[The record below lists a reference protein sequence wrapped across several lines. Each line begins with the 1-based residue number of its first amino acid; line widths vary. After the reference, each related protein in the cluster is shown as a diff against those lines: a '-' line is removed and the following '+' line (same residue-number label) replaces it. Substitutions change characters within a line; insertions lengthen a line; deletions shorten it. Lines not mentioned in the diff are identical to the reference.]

1 MRNIYIQLP
10 SEALERLRELAQREF
25 RDPKA
30 QAAVLI
36 LDGLDR
42 EGQGVDVRASGSLR
56 SAART
61 RRPTDT
67 SKVEP

>member
-1 MRNIYIQLP
+1 MRNIYVQLP
-10 SEALERLRELAQREF
+10 SEAVERLRELARREF

-42 EGQGVDVRASGSLR
+42 EGQGVDLQTSGS
-56 SAART
+56 SAGAART
-61 RRPTDT
+61 RRSTDK

>member
-1 MRNIYIQLP
+1 MRNIYVQLP
-10 SEALERLRELAQREF
+10 SEALERLRELARREF
-25 RDPKA
+25 RDPRA

-42 EGQGVDVRASGSLR
+42 EGQGVDLQASGSWR
-56 SAART
+56 GAART

-67 SKVEP
+67 LKVEP